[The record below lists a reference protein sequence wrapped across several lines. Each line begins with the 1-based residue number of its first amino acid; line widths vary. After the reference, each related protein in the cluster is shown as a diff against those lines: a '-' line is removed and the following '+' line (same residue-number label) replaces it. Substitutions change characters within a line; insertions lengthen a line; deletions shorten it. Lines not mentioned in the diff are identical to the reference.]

1 MGTAH
6 VPCSKSTA
14 VALTLQHAAWL
25 QFGLDLM
32 HKNGSVLKC
41 HSAPWEDEYYSQLG
55 ASRAILD
62 AGYNLDSFMLR
73 YRGVD
78 WTQHRNWGC
87 NAK

>member
-1 MGTAH
+1 MLREIYNHSGW
-6 VPCSKSTA
+6 CSKRILA
-14 VALTLQHAAWL
+14 VQV
-25 QFGLDLM
+25 GLEVM
-32 HKNGSVLKC
+32 QKNGSVLQC
-41 HSAPWEDEYYSQLG
+41 HGLPWEDELYSQFG

-78 WTQHRNWGC
+78 WTSHVNWGC

>member
-1 MGTAH
+1 MLPSLL
-6 VPCSKSTA
+6 VSTS
-14 VALTLQHAAWL
+14 VHLPSQVGLEVLQ
-25 QFGLDLM
+25 
-32 HKNGSVLKC
+32 KNGSVLRC
-41 HSAPWEDEYYSQLG
+41 HGVPIHDELYSQVG

-78 WTQHRNWGC
+78 WTNHVNWGC